1 MSTDLKKILFPFL
14 KERNISFLYS
24 IIIQLSNSLWAMH
37 QHSLWK
43 LACFYLLEFQSV
55 AFVAPHVPTQHIQ
68 NSPPATPKGT
78 LQWKKQQLKMS
89 IFSFAVYPAANYFLP
104 NGSDHT
110 FNPTNQILE
119 YQQLIIQTVGGK
131 NRSATPV
138 LCMKEMKEDNNFC
151 AEFATLL
158 KLAKNIQKDDLILIL
173 NFR

>member
-1 MSTDLKKILFPFL
+1 MKKSTHWFKIFNVQIYTRHVVTFKLGRQLQQSAWFILSIIYSASVYRFEENPLSFPFL

-89 IFSFAVYPAANYFLP
+89 IVSFAVYPAANYFLP

-119 YQQLIIQTVGGK
+119 YQQLII
-131 NRSATPV
+131 
-138 LCMKEMKEDNNFC
+138 
-151 AEFATLL
+151 
-158 KLAKNIQKDDLILIL
+158 
-173 NFR
+173 